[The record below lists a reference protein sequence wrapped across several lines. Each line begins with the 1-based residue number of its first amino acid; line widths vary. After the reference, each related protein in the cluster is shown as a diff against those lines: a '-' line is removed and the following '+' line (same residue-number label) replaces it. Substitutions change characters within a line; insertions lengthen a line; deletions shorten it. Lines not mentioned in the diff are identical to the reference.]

1 MSAQPRPGR
10 RPARPRPATPKLKPV
25 PSPATRRPPS
35 RRAVPA
41 SRPVPSPLRARR
53 RPLAFLVF
61 ATAVIG
67 TLVLG
72 LTALNAVMAQG
83 SFRIADLSQRV
94 DRLHRELE
102 RKQLDVARL
111 SAPGRISRLA
121 AGLGMVEPK
130 PRDVRVIHVRG
141 TSAGPSAAKRRRATG
156 NSG

>member
-1 MSAQPRPGR
+1 M
-10 RPARPRPATPKLKPV
+10 
-25 PSPATRRPPS
+25 
-35 RRAVPA
+35 
-41 SRPVPSPLRARR
+41 
-53 RPLAFLVF
+53 F

-130 PRDVRVIHVRG
+130 PRDVRVIHVG
-141 TSAGPSAAKRRRATG
+141 ST
-156 NSG
+156 